1 MKQFKIIMEGKQMD
15 NQKIQKM
22 SSKANN
28 ALSVGRMIKNT
39 KANMEEAE
47 IGMEFAMPEELEHL
61 QEKNARRKRS
71 VEIMEKQ
78 MRDEAAFK
86 ARKKSFE

>member
-1 MKQFKIIMEGKQMD
+1 MD

>member
-1 MKQFKIIMEGKQMD
+1 ME
-15 NQKIQKM
+15 NQKRQNFNG
-22 SSKANN
+22 KATN

-39 KANMEEAE
+39 KKNIEEAE

-61 QEKNARRKRS
+61 QEKNARRKHS
-71 VEIMEKQ
+71 IEIMEKQ
-78 MRDEAAFK
+78 MRDKAAFK